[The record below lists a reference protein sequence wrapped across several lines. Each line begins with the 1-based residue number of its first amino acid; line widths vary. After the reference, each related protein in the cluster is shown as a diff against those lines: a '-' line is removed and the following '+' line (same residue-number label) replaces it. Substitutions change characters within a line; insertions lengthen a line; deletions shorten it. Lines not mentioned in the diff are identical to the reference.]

1 MDNILPTK
9 FIQAGGGNKT
19 QHKSSVVIGLFLCMF
34 ICSDGK
40 DGCRI
45 VKDIVCFHAANFQ
58 QVTEKLLLDLHEPP
72 MSQVLQRRICVIF
85 SYLIQWKCRMPRCAL
100 ALFLCSYCS
109 IGWKPK
115 IYQRWILWNN
125 QSGILIFFLARCH
138 SCHPTSSVSALKE
151 YLNCVL

>member
-85 SYLIQWKCRMPRCAL
+85 SYLIQ
-100 ALFLCSYCS
+100 
-109 IGWKPK
+109 
-115 IYQRWILWNN
+115 
-125 QSGILIFFLARCH
+125 
-138 SCHPTSSVSALKE
+138 
-151 YLNCVL
+151 